1 MLSQNEQSSILTEF
15 PHIKL
20 SYENIIH
27 KKVYKSDYILAIPEG
42 KKCFAW
48 FTYYHSNPVCFIME
62 LDDKQNICNVK
73 LIQTSYHEQL
83 SYGTILYGTYF
94 VYSNNPF
101 FTMENIFYYKG
112 NNISDYNWSQKLNVF
127 NTILTSEMTN
137 ISYNNIL
144 VIFGLPIICST
155 VEEMEEKTCNLK
167 YKISN
172 IQFHMFHRVN
182 YFLSCGID
190 CFNNNIYSNA
200 TNKPNLHN
208 KPTYPNQQNYPNQH
222 QQHQHQPIQN
232 KSNYT
237 KPTYS
242 NNKQHQQYHQH
253 QSQQSHHQQQPNP
266 SQNNPSY
273 TKPTYTKPTYN
284 QNQQNQQNYTKPN
297 HVKEEV
303 FQVKADINTDIYN
316 LYSYDNNSKK
326 YVYYDI
332 ACIPDY
338 TTSVLMNKLFRH
350 IKENYNLDALEESDD
365 EEEFENEQ
373 IDRYVDLHKTYKM
386 ICRYNYKFKKWTPI
400 KIA

>member
-48 FTYYHSNPVCFIME
+48 FTYHYSNPVCFIME
-62 LDDKQNICNVK
+62 LDDKQNISNVK
-73 LIQTSYHEQL
+73 LIQTCYHEQL

-94 VYSNNPF
+94 MYSNNPF

-127 NTILTSEMTN
+127 NTILTSEITN

-155 VEEMEEKTCNLK
+155 VEEMEEKICNLK

-208 KPTYPNQQNYPNQH
+208 KPTYPNQQNHQNQQH
-222 QQHQHQPIQN
+222 QQHQ
-232 KSNYT
+232 
-237 KPTYS
+237 
-242 NNKQHQQYHQH
+242 QQ
-253 QSQQSHHQQQPNP
+253 QQHHQQQNQQ
-266 SQNNPSY
+266 QNQSRQNKPIQN
-273 TKPTYTKPTYN
+273 KPTYTKPTYN
-284 QNQQNQQNYTKPN
+284 PNHQNQPNQPNYTKPN

-338 TTSVLMNKLFRH
+338 TTSVLMNKLFRN

-373 IDRYVDLHKTYKM
+373 IDRYVDLHKTYQM

-400 KIA
+400 KIV